1 MNKRKMALLG
11 ALLAVS
17 ATSMAGVIPL
27 EQTKGQTVVDGRFTD
42 RLGRQRTEMQINK
55 IWLSDRNRLDIEFE
69 QNSYDSDTQDNPD
82 TAKNEFTPAGERRS
96 TFVQFELFTQLG
108 DSGRFELYTDF
119 KPYNNGG
126 TNTTTGYLD
135 VMPTLVVARTE
146 NFESVLRAGMGY
158 DQGKV
163 ESGVNQT
170 RAVAEFKNY
179 WVVNNWLE
187 LEANAYAWN
196 MMDTGFQKVELEAYW
211 YTNHNLFTADN
222 GITINFLT
230 EGGFDPYTFADREA
244 KKNDLGIVYEDETS
258 LEGDYYFY
266 FQPTVKI
273 NVPIADG
280 KYNVYFQPGYY
291 MDWTGGTAVES
302 SNSDSEGMFM
312 RAGFST
318 KF

>member
-27 EQTKGQTVVDGRFTD
+27 EQTKGETVVDGRFTD

-55 IWLSDRNRLDIEFE
+55 IWLGDRNRLDIEFE
-69 QNSYDSDTQDNPD
+69 QNDYDGDVADT
-82 TAKNEFTPAGERRS
+82 GRS

-126 TNTTTGYLD
+126 TNDTTGYLD
-135 VMPTLVVARTE
+135 IMPTLVVSRTE
-146 NFESVLRAGMGY
+146 NFESVLRAGLGY

-163 ESGVNQT
+163 EAANQG
-170 RAVAEFKNY
+170 RVVAEFKNY
-179 WVVNNWLE
+179 WTVNDWLE
-187 LEANAYAWN
+187 LEANAYYWN
-196 MMDTGFQKVELEAYW
+196 MMDTGLQKVEAEAYW

-222 GITINFLT
+222 GITISFLT
-230 EGGFDPYTFADREA
+230 EGGFDPYTFADRQL
-244 KKNDLGIVYEDETS
+244 KTNDEFYNDDADSNETNIDE
-258 LEGDYYFY
+258 YYFY
-266 FQPTVKI
+266 FQPTVKV
-273 NVPIADG
+273 NVPLADG

-291 MDWTGGTAVES
+291 MDWTKGTNVD
-302 SNSDSEGMFM
+302 NDNEGMFM